1 MSISSLSRGKQ
12 PQPIRIY
19 YPGDDLWRVNRELL
33 TVLSGP
39 RSVLLEL
46 AHPLVA
52 AGVAHHSKF
61 STRPLARLRHTLQT
75 MIRFSFG
82 GVDLVG
88 SAAQH
93 MVKCHRGVHG
103 HLGDNAGQYAAGES
117 YHANN
122 PELRLWVWATL
133 VDGVFVSHDA
143 FIRPLSIDEKKRYYA
158 ATLKMLPYMGVP
170 ERVVPPTLSDFN
182 AYVEH
187 VINDVLHVTDEARE
201 IAGALFAKTPVGQA
215 FWWASHPGLGITPAH
230 IIDGFGL
237 TWNERKQ
244 ANAERAALWVRGFRR
259 VAPTP
264 LRVWPQ
270 ALWVEWTS
278 ALGLLDLS
286 QQ

>member
-1 MSISSLSRGKQ
+1 MSISSATRRNK
-12 PQPIRIY
+12 PQPTRIY
-19 YPGDDLWRVNRELL
+19 YPGDDLWQINRELL

-52 AGVAHHSKF
+52 AGVAQHSKF

-88 SAAQH
+88 SASQH
-93 MVKCHRGVHG
+93 MVKCHARVQGR
-103 HLGDNAGQYAAGES
+103 LSENAGQYAVGDR
-117 YHANN
+117 YQANN

-133 VDGVFVSHDA
+133 VDGVFVSYDA
-143 FIRPLSIDEKKRYYA
+143 FIRPLTAPEKERYYGA
-158 ATLKMLPYMGVP
+158 SLKMLPYMGVP
-170 ERVVPPTLSDFN
+170 EQVVPPTLADFN

-201 IAGALFAKTPVGQA
+201 IAAALFAPNLIGRA
-215 FWWASHPGLGITPAH
+215 FWWASHPGLGLTPEH
-230 IIDGFGL
+230 IIEGFSL
-237 TWNERKQ
+237 TWNPHKQ
-244 ANAERAALWVRGFRR
+244 ASAERVAHWIRR
-259 VAPTP
+259 YRQVAPAP

-270 ALWVEWTS
+270 ALWVEVAS
-278 ALGLLDLS
+278 ELGLLTLA
-286 QQ
+286 